1 MHPLH
6 PYVSR
11 AIAEQRVAGWIAAAD
26 RSRIARAHR
35 ERDRELRRLSAV
47 ADARPV
53 ARTAER
59 RDSHPVRPVA
69 VTRAVAVDCRD
80 DDLARHDATVGS
92 DSAPFCAVGR

>member
-26 RSRIARAHR
+26 RSRVARAYR
-35 ERDRELRRLSAV
+35 ERERELRLLGA
-47 ADARPV
+47 AEKARAA
-53 ARTAER
+53 ARTAQR
-59 RDSHPVRPVA
+59 QDSHPVRPAA
-69 VTRAVAVDCRD
+69 VKQAVAVDCRE

-92 DSAPFCAVGR
+92 DTAPFCAVGR